1 METYPIRIYGRETG
15 KLQVSRE
22 GMYTV
27 FRATSECSGE
37 VIRLCVFGGG
47 KSGYLGV
54 MVPDGSGTATLTRR
68 LSKSAMCDFPEII
81 EYAGVE
87 APGENAC
94 TPCPEDCCPL
104 PPVTPEPEPPECVC
118 PEPEPPCEPVEPLP
132 EPVPEPSCPDNC
144 PHSPGQEEEDI
155 LWYSCPDGT
164 LTTFD
169 GKRTLV
175 AFPAEDVRTPRGAEG
190 TLRVIDGKQYIIF
203 AK

>member
-15 KLQVSRE
+15 KLQVCTE

-27 FRATSECSGE
+27 FRAVSECSGE

-54 MVPDGSGTATLTRR
+54 MIPDGCGSATLTRR
-68 LSKSAMCDFPEII
+68 LSKSAMCEFPDPI
-81 EYAGVE
+81 EYAGME
-87 APGENAC
+87 APGADVC
-94 TPCPEDCCPL
+94 TPCPELSCPL
-104 PPVTPEPEPPECVC
+104 PQPPAAPEEPEC
-118 PEPEPPCEPVEPLP
+118 PEPAPIPTPTPTPTPAPECPAPPPVLPAEPDTDV
-132 EPVPEPSCPDNC
+132 
-144 PHSPGQEEEDI
+144 

-169 GKRTLV
+169 GRRTLI
-175 AFPAEDVRTPRGAEG
+175 ALPAEDVHTPRGAEG
-190 TLRVIDGKQYIIF
+190 TVRWIDGKEYIIF